1 MFFRVLAK
9 VGTMALYLVL
19 EAVQIQGDGPVEV
32 LSEAP
37 VSVRKLS
44 VIPENE
50 PDPGKADTDQAS
62 HDPQLPR
69 EKDSSTSLFT
79 VNKYSRNSSSS
90 DSLSTSSH
98 QTDTG
103 ADCAGI
109 VLNCLFCRFYD
120 LFLMLPNSCDEV
132 TYCCCP
138 SYRQYSSSV
147 EAIPSNDC
155 NCNFDFDCGLFDTCQ
170 ETGSSSRAHS
180 PNSISPQ
187 TLSHSP
193 NKTSPQTLSHSP
205 NSISPQTLSHS
216 PNKTSPQTLS
226 HSPNTTSPQTLSHS
240 PNTASPQTLSHSPN
254 SISPQTLSHSPNK
267 TSPQTLSQ
275 P

>member
-1 MFFRVLAK
+1 MELARGIAGVHDVCMMIPENSVHK
-9 VGTMALYLVL
+9 EPDHPLTVSTAMDLMADQKTRTEEERGKEMERKGGNKCSLVR
-19 EAVQIQGDGPVEV
+19 DGEV

-50 PDPGKADTDQAS
+50 TDPGKSDPDQAS
-62 HDPQLPR
+62 HDPQRPR

-79 VNKYSRNSSSS
+79 VNKYSRKSSSS

-109 VLNCLFCRFYD
+109 VLSCLFCRFYD
-120 LFLMLPNSCDEV
+120 LFLMLPNSCEEA

-170 ETGSSSRAHS
+170 ETGEFLELAME
-180 PNSISPQ
+180 
-187 TLSHSP
+187 LSE
-193 NKTSPQTLSHSP
+193 
-205 NSISPQTLSHS
+205 ICYR
-216 PNKTSPQTLS
+216 
-226 HSPNTTSPQTLSHS
+226 
-240 PNTASPQTLSHSPN
+240 
-254 SISPQTLSHSPNK
+254 
-267 TSPQTLSQ
+267 
-275 P
+275 